1 MKKITTLLFLITLC
15 GCANSAES
23 SSEDTKEYSRDIFAM
38 DTYMYLKAYGEH
50 ADTALGYSSEQILS
64 LEELFSV
71 TSEKSDIWAIN
82 HSNGEPVSVSDDTIA
97 VLNKAIEIGGKTN
110 GALDVTIYPL
120 LTEWGFIPIPKT
132 TVDKSNGEN
141 AVCHRW
147 TSSPYRQY
155 AFVVRLDIQHFCSS
169 SLSTNI
175 LGIGITTDTQQV
187 PTDDIKADKLKLI
200 DYTKISVKGNT
211 VQLPDNMKID
221 FGALAKGY
229 TSDCVTEILKENGV
243 KSALVNLGGNVHAV
257 GTKPD
262 GTLWKVGVQNP
273 FSPSEQVCILEIADK
288 AVITSGN
295 YERFFTDENGRKY
308 WHILDS
314 ADGFPAD
321 NGLVSVTIVSEN
333 GLLCDALSTALFV
346 LGTDKAIDYWR
357 NSADFEMILITDD
370 EKIIYSEGLSDFIN
384 FTASYETE
392 VIYRE

>member
-1 MKKITTLLFLITLC
+1 MKKITTLLFLFLITLC

-64 LEELFSV
+64 LEEIFSV

-120 LTEWGFIPIPKT
+120 LTEWGF
-132 TVDKSNGEN
+132 
-141 AVCHRW
+141 
-147 TSSPYRQY
+147 
-155 AFVVRLDIQHFCSS
+155 
-169 SLSTNI
+169 
-175 LGIGITTDTQQV
+175 TTDTQQV
-187 PTDDIKADKLKLI
+187 PTDDIIADKLKLI

-211 VQLPDNMKID
+211 VQLPDNMQID

-295 YERFFTDENGRKY
+295 YERFFTDENSRKY

-321 NGLVSVTIVSEN
+321 NGIVSVTIVGEN

-384 FTASYETE
+384 FNVSYETE

>member
-1 MKKITTLLFLITLC
+1 MKKITTLLFLFLITLC
-15 GCANSAES
+15 ECANSAES

-50 ADTALGYSSEQILS
+50 ADTALEYSSEQILS

-82 HSNGEPVSVSDDTIA
+82 HSNGKPVSVSDDTIA
-97 VLNKAIEIGGKTN
+97 VLDKAIEIGGKTN

-120 LTEWGFIPIPKT
+120 LTEWGF
-132 TVDKSNGEN
+132 
-141 AVCHRW
+141 
-147 TSSPYRQY
+147 
-155 AFVVRLDIQHFCSS
+155 
-169 SLSTNI
+169 
-175 LGIGITTDTQQV
+175 TTDTQQV
-187 PTDDIKADKLKLI
+187 PTDDIIADKLKLI

-211 VQLPDNMKID
+211 VQLPDNMQID

-262 GTLWKVGVQNP
+262 GTLWKIGVQNP

-295 YERFFTDENGRKY
+295 YERFFTDENGRTSREGVFAGGDAVTGAATV
-308 WHILDS
+308 IL
-314 ADGFPAD
+314 AMGA
-321 NGLVSVTIVSEN
+321 GK
-333 GLLCDALSTALFV
+333 TAA
-346 LGTDKAIDYWR
+346 KA
-357 NSADFEMILITDD
+357 MD
-370 EKIIYSEGLSDFIN
+370 EYIKSKN
-384 FTASYETE
+384 QK
-392 VIYRE
+392 

>member
-1 MKKITTLLFLITLC
+1 
-15 GCANSAES
+15 
-23 SSEDTKEYSRDIFAM
+23 
-38 DTYMYLKAYGEH
+38 MYLKAYGEH

-82 HSNGEPVSVSDDTIA
+82 HSDGEPVSVSDDTIA

-120 LTEWGFIPIPKT
+120 LTEWGF
-132 TVDKSNGEN
+132 
-141 AVCHRW
+141 
-147 TSSPYRQY
+147 
-155 AFVVRLDIQHFCSS
+155 
-169 SLSTNI
+169 
-175 LGIGITTDTQQV
+175 TTDTQQV
-187 PTDDIKADKLKLI
+187 PTDDIIADKLKLI

-211 VQLPDNMKID
+211 VQLPDNMQID

-321 NGLVSVTIVSEN
+321 NGLVSVTIVGEN

>member
-1 MKKITTLLFLITLC
+1 
-15 GCANSAES
+15 
-23 SSEDTKEYSRDIFAM
+23 
-38 DTYMYLKAYGEH
+38 MYLKAYGEH

-82 HSNGEPVSVSDDTIA
+82 HSDGEPVSVSDDTIA

-120 LTEWGFIPIPKT
+120 LTEWGF
-132 TVDKSNGEN
+132 
-141 AVCHRW
+141 
-147 TSSPYRQY
+147 
-155 AFVVRLDIQHFCSS
+155 
-169 SLSTNI
+169 
-175 LGIGITTDTQQV
+175 TTDTQQV
-187 PTDDIKADKLKLI
+187 PTDDIIADKLKLI
-200 DYTKISVKGNT
+200 DYTKISVKGNA
-211 VQLPDNMKID
+211 VQLPDNMQID

-229 TSDCVTEILKENGV
+229 TSDCVTDILKENGV

-273 FSPSEQVCILEIADK
+273 FSPLEQVCILEIADK

-321 NGLVSVTIVSEN
+321 NGLVSVTIVGEN

-357 NSADFEMILITDD
+357 NTADFEMILITDD

>member
-1 MKKITTLLFLITLC
+1 MKKITTLFFLFLITLC

-82 HSNGEPVSVSDDTIA
+82 HSNGEPVSVSDDTIT

-120 LTEWGFIPIPKT
+120 LTEWGF
-132 TVDKSNGEN
+132 
-141 AVCHRW
+141 
-147 TSSPYRQY
+147 
-155 AFVVRLDIQHFCSS
+155 
-169 SLSTNI
+169 
-175 LGIGITTDTQQV
+175 TTDTQQV
-187 PTDDIKADKLKLI
+187 PTDDIIADKLKLI

-211 VQLPDNMKID
+211 VQLPDNMQID

-321 NGLVSVTIVSEN
+321 NGLVSVTIVGEN

-370 EKIIYSEGLSDFIN
+370 EKII
-384 FTASYETE
+384 
-392 VIYRE
+392 

>member
-1 MKKITTLLFLITLC
+1 MKKITTLLFLFLITLC
-15 GCANSAES
+15 GCTNSAES

-71 TSEKSDIWAIN
+71 TSEKSDVWAIN
-82 HSNGEPVSVSDDTIA
+82 HFNGEPVSVSDDTIA

-120 LTEWGFIPIPKT
+120 LTEWGF
-132 TVDKSNGEN
+132 
-141 AVCHRW
+141 
-147 TSSPYRQY
+147 
-155 AFVVRLDIQHFCSS
+155 
-169 SLSTNI
+169 
-175 LGIGITTDTQQV
+175 TTDTQQV
-187 PTDDIKADKLKLI
+187 PTDDIIADKLKLI

-211 VQLPDNMKID
+211 VQLPDNMQID

-229 TSDCVTEILKENGV
+229 TSDCVTDILKENGV

-321 NGLVSVTIVSEN
+321 NGLVSVTIVGEN

-370 EKIIYSEGLSDFIN
+370 EKIIHSEGLSDFIN

>member
-1 MKKITTLLFLITLC
+1 MKKITTLLFLFLITLC

-120 LTEWGFIPIPKT
+120 LTEWGF
-132 TVDKSNGEN
+132 
-141 AVCHRW
+141 
-147 TSSPYRQY
+147 
-155 AFVVRLDIQHFCSS
+155 
-169 SLSTNI
+169 
-175 LGIGITTDTQQV
+175 TTDTQQV
-187 PTDDIKADKLKLI
+187 PTDDIIADKLKLI

-211 VQLPDNMKID
+211 VQLPDNMQID

-229 TSDCVTEILKENGV
+229 TSDCVTDILKENGV

-295 YERFFTDENGRKY
+295 YERFFIDENGRKY

-321 NGLVSVTIVSEN
+321 NGLVSVTIVGEN

>member
-1 MKKITTLLFLITLC
+1 MHVICFVNLPWSATARLRKVSLQLSYLSVFSLI
-15 GCANSAES
+15 
-23 SSEDTKEYSRDIFAM
+23 KRVFRDA
-38 DTYMYLKAYGEH
+38 
-50 ADTALGYSSEQILS
+50 
-64 LEELFSV
+64 
-71 TSEKSDIWAIN
+71 
-82 HSNGEPVSVSDDTIA
+82 
-97 VLNKAIEIGGKTN
+97 
-110 GALDVTIYPL
+110 
-120 LTEWGFIPIPKT
+120 
-132 TVDKSNGEN
+132 
-141 AVCHRW
+141 
-147 TSSPYRQY
+147 
-155 AFVVRLDIQHFCSS
+155 
-169 SLSTNI
+169 
-175 LGIGITTDTQQV
+175 
-187 PTDDIKADKLKLI
+187 LKLI

-211 VQLPDNMKID
+211 VKLPDNMQID

-229 TSDCVTEILKENGV
+229 TSDCITEILKENGV
-243 KSALVNLGGNVHAV
+243 KSALINLGGNVHAV

-321 NGLVSVTIVSEN
+321 NGLVSVTIVGEN

>member
-1 MKKITTLLFLITLC
+1 MKKITTLLFLFLITLC

-120 LTEWGFIPIPKT
+120 LTEWGF
-132 TVDKSNGEN
+132 
-141 AVCHRW
+141 
-147 TSSPYRQY
+147 
-155 AFVVRLDIQHFCSS
+155 
-169 SLSTNI
+169 
-175 LGIGITTDTQQV
+175 TTDTQQV
-187 PTDDIKADKLKLI
+187 PTDDIIADKLKLI

-211 VQLPDNMKID
+211 VQLPDNMQID
-221 FGALAKGY
+221 FGVLAKGY

-321 NGLVSVTIVSEN
+321 NGLVSVTIVGEN

-357 NSADFEMILITDD
+357 NTADFEMILITDD

>member
-1 MKKITTLLFLITLC
+1 MKKITTLLFLFLITLC

-82 HSNGEPVSVSDDTIA
+82 HSDGEPVSVSDDTIA

-120 LTEWGFIPIPKT
+120 LTEWGF
-132 TVDKSNGEN
+132 
-141 AVCHRW
+141 
-147 TSSPYRQY
+147 
-155 AFVVRLDIQHFCSS
+155 
-169 SLSTNI
+169 
-175 LGIGITTDTQQV
+175 TTDTQQV
-187 PTDDIKADKLKLI
+187 PTDDIIADKLKLI

-211 VQLPDNMKID
+211 VQLPDNMQID
-221 FGALAKGY
+221 FGALAKVY

-321 NGLVSVTIVSEN
+321 NGLVSVTIVGEN

-346 LGTDKAIDYWR
+346 LGTDKAIDYWK
-357 NSADFEMILITDD
+357 NTADFEMILITDN

>member
-1 MKKITTLLFLITLC
+1 MKKITTLLFLFLITLC

-64 LEELFSV
+64 LEDLFSV

-120 LTEWGFIPIPKT
+120 LTEWGF
-132 TVDKSNGEN
+132 
-141 AVCHRW
+141 
-147 TSSPYRQY
+147 
-155 AFVVRLDIQHFCSS
+155 
-169 SLSTNI
+169 
-175 LGIGITTDTQQV
+175 TTDTQQV
-187 PTDDIKADKLKLI
+187 PTDYIIADKLKLI
-200 DYTKISVKGNT
+200 DYTKISVRGNT
-211 VQLPDNMKID
+211 VQLPDNMQID

-321 NGLVSVTIVSEN
+321 NGLVSVTIVGEN

>member
-1 MKKITTLLFLITLC
+1 
-15 GCANSAES
+15 
-23 SSEDTKEYSRDIFAM
+23 
-38 DTYMYLKAYGEH
+38 MYLKAYGEH

-120 LTEWGFIPIPKT
+120 LTEWGF
-132 TVDKSNGEN
+132 
-141 AVCHRW
+141 
-147 TSSPYRQY
+147 
-155 AFVVRLDIQHFCSS
+155 
-169 SLSTNI
+169 
-175 LGIGITTDTQQV
+175 TTDTQQV
-187 PTDDIKADKLKLI
+187 PTDDIIADKLKLI

-211 VQLPDNMKID
+211 VQLPDNMQID

-229 TSDCVTEILKENGV
+229 TSDCVTDILKENGV

-321 NGLVSVTIVSEN
+321 NGLVSVTIVGEN

>member
-1 MKKITTLLFLITLC
+1 MKKITTLLFLFLITLC

-97 VLNKAIEIGGKTN
+97 VLDKAIEIGGKTN

-120 LTEWGFIPIPKT
+120 LTEWGF
-132 TVDKSNGEN
+132 
-141 AVCHRW
+141 
-147 TSSPYRQY
+147 
-155 AFVVRLDIQHFCSS
+155 
-169 SLSTNI
+169 
-175 LGIGITTDTQQV
+175 TTDTQQV
-187 PTDDIKADKLKLI
+187 PTDDIIADKLKLI

-211 VQLPDNMKID
+211 VQLPDNMQID

-262 GTLWKVGVQNP
+262 GTLWKVGVHNP

-321 NGLVSVTIVSEN
+321 NGLVSVTIVGEN

>member
-1 MKKITTLLFLITLC
+1 MKKITTLLFLFLITLC

-82 HSNGEPVSVSDDTIA
+82 HSDGEPVSVSDDTIA

-120 LTEWGFIPIPKT
+120 LTEWGF
-132 TVDKSNGEN
+132 
-141 AVCHRW
+141 
-147 TSSPYRQY
+147 
-155 AFVVRLDIQHFCSS
+155 
-169 SLSTNI
+169 
-175 LGIGITTDTQQV
+175 TTDTQQV
-187 PTDDIKADKLKLI
+187 PTDDIIADKLKLI

-211 VQLPDNMKID
+211 VQLPDNMQID

-321 NGLVSVTIVSEN
+321 NGLVSVTIVGEN

>member
-1 MKKITTLLFLITLC
+1 MKKITTLLFLFLITLC

-71 TSEKSDIWAIN
+71 TSEKSDIWEIN

-97 VLNKAIEIGGKTN
+97 VLDKAIEIGGKTN

-120 LTEWGFIPIPKT
+120 LTEWGF
-132 TVDKSNGEN
+132 
-141 AVCHRW
+141 
-147 TSSPYRQY
+147 
-155 AFVVRLDIQHFCSS
+155 
-169 SLSTNI
+169 
-175 LGIGITTDTQQV
+175 TTDTQQV
-187 PTDDIKADKLKLI
+187 PTDDIIADKLKLI

-211 VQLPDNMKID
+211 VQLPDNMQID

-321 NGLVSVTIVSEN
+321 NGLVSVTIVGEN

>member
-1 MKKITTLLFLITLC
+1 MKKITTLLFLFLITLC

-82 HSNGEPVSVSDDTIA
+82 HSNGEPVSVSDDTIV

-120 LTEWGFIPIPKT
+120 LTEWGF
-132 TVDKSNGEN
+132 
-141 AVCHRW
+141 
-147 TSSPYRQY
+147 
-155 AFVVRLDIQHFCSS
+155 
-169 SLSTNI
+169 
-175 LGIGITTDTQQV
+175 TTDTQQV
-187 PTDDIKADKLKLI
+187 PTDDIIADKLKLI

-211 VQLPDNMKID
+211 VQLPDNMQID

-314 ADGFPAD
+314 TDGFPAD
-321 NGLVSVTIVSEN
+321 NGLVSVTIVGEN

-357 NSADFEMILITDD
+357 SSADFEMILITDD

>member
-1 MKKITTLLFLITLC
+1 
-15 GCANSAES
+15 
-23 SSEDTKEYSRDIFAM
+23 
-38 DTYMYLKAYGEH
+38 MYLKAYGEH

-71 TSEKSDIWAIN
+71 TSEKSDILAIN

-120 LTEWGFIPIPKT
+120 LTEWGF
-132 TVDKSNGEN
+132 
-141 AVCHRW
+141 
-147 TSSPYRQY
+147 
-155 AFVVRLDIQHFCSS
+155 
-169 SLSTNI
+169 
-175 LGIGITTDTQQV
+175 TTDTQQV
-187 PTDDIKADKLKLI
+187 PTDDIIADKLKLI

-211 VQLPDNMKID
+211 VQLPDNMQID

-273 FSPSEQVCILEIADK
+273 FSPSEQVCILEIADE

-321 NGLVSVTIVSEN
+321 NGLVSVTIVGEN

>member
-1 MKKITTLLFLITLC
+1 
-15 GCANSAES
+15 
-23 SSEDTKEYSRDIFAM
+23 
-38 DTYMYLKAYGEH
+38 MYLKAYGEH

-120 LTEWGFIPIPKT
+120 LTEWGF
-132 TVDKSNGEN
+132 
-141 AVCHRW
+141 
-147 TSSPYRQY
+147 
-155 AFVVRLDIQHFCSS
+155 
-169 SLSTNI
+169 
-175 LGIGITTDTQQV
+175 TTDTQQV
-187 PTDDIKADKLKLI
+187 PTDDIIADKLKLI

-211 VQLPDNMKID
+211 VQLPDNMQID

-321 NGLVSVTIVSEN
+321 NGLVSVTIVGEN

-357 NSADFEMILITDD
+357 NSADFEMMLITDD

>member
-1 MKKITTLLFLITLC
+1 MKKITTLLFLFLITLC
-15 GCANSAES
+15 GCTNSAES

-71 TSEKSDIWAIN
+71 TSEKSDILAIN

-97 VLNKAIEIGGKTN
+97 VLDKAIEIGGKTN

-120 LTEWGFIPIPKT
+120 LTEWGF
-132 TVDKSNGEN
+132 
-141 AVCHRW
+141 
-147 TSSPYRQY
+147 
-155 AFVVRLDIQHFCSS
+155 
-169 SLSTNI
+169 
-175 LGIGITTDTQQV
+175 TTDTQQV
-187 PTDDIKADKLKLI
+187 PTDDIIADKLKLI

-211 VQLPDNMKID
+211 VQLPDNMQID

-321 NGLVSVTIVSEN
+321 NGLVSVTIVGEN

-384 FTASYETE
+384 FTASYEIE

>member
-1 MKKITTLLFLITLC
+1 MKKITTLLFLFLITLC
-15 GCANSAES
+15 GCTNSAES
-23 SSEDTKEYSRDIFAM
+23 SSEDTKEYTRDIFAM
-38 DTYMYLKAYGEH
+38 DTYMYLKAYGKH
-50 ADTALGYSSEQILS
+50 ADTALGYASEQILS

-71 TSEKSDIWAIN
+71 TSEKSDVWAIN
-82 HSNGEPVSVSDDTIA
+82 HSQGEHVSVSDDTIT
-97 VLNKAIEIGGKTN
+97 VLNKAIEIGEKTN

-120 LTEWGFIPIPKT
+120 LTAWGF
-132 TVDKSNGEN
+132 
-141 AVCHRW
+141 
-147 TSSPYRQY
+147 
-155 AFVVRLDIQHFCSS
+155 
-169 SLSTNI
+169 
-175 LGIGITTDTQQV
+175 TTDSQQV
-187 PTDDIKADKLKLI
+187 PTDDIIADKLKLI
-200 DYTKISVKGNT
+200 DYTKISVKENT
-211 VQLPDNMKID
+211 VQLPDNMQID

-273 FSPSEQVCILEIADK
+273 FSPTEQVCILEIADK

-295 YERFFTDENGRKY
+295 YERFFTDENGKKY

-321 NGLVSVTIVSEN
+321 NGLVSVTIIDDN

-346 LGTDKAIDYWR
+346 LGTDKAIDYWK
-357 NSADFEMILITDD
+357 NSSDFEMVLITDD
-370 EKIIYSEGLSDFIN
+370 GKIIYSEGISDSIN
-384 FTASYETE
+384 FVSSYETE

>member
-1 MKKITTLLFLITLC
+1 
-15 GCANSAES
+15 
-23 SSEDTKEYSRDIFAM
+23 
-38 DTYMYLKAYGEH
+38 MYLKAYGEH

-120 LTEWGFIPIPKT
+120 LTEWGF
-132 TVDKSNGEN
+132 
-141 AVCHRW
+141 
-147 TSSPYRQY
+147 
-155 AFVVRLDIQHFCSS
+155 
-169 SLSTNI
+169 
-175 LGIGITTDTQQV
+175 TTDTQQV
-187 PTDDIKADKLKLI
+187 PTDDIIADKLKLI

-211 VQLPDNMKID
+211 VQLPDNMQID

-229 TSDCVTEILKENGV
+229 TSDCVTDILKENGV

-314 ADGFPAD
+314 TDGFPAD
-321 NGLVSVTIVSEN
+321 NGLVSVTIVGEN

>member
-1 MKKITTLLFLITLC
+1 MKKITTLLFLFLITLC

-64 LEELFSV
+64 FEELFSV

-82 HSNGEPVSVSDDTIA
+82 HSNGDPVSVSDDTIA

-120 LTEWGFIPIPKT
+120 LTEWGF
-132 TVDKSNGEN
+132 
-141 AVCHRW
+141 
-147 TSSPYRQY
+147 
-155 AFVVRLDIQHFCSS
+155 
-169 SLSTNI
+169 
-175 LGIGITTDTQQV
+175 TTDTQQV
-187 PTDDIKADKLKLI
+187 PTDDIIADKLKLI

-211 VQLPDNMKID
+211 VQLLDNMQID

-321 NGLVSVTIVSEN
+321 NGLVSVTIVGEN
-333 GLLCDALSTALFV
+333 GLFCDAHSTALFV

>member
-1 MKKITTLLFLITLC
+1 MKKITTLLFLFLITLC

-82 HSNGEPVSVSDDTIA
+82 HSDGEPVSVSDDTIA

-120 LTEWGFIPIPKT
+120 LTEWGF
-132 TVDKSNGEN
+132 
-141 AVCHRW
+141 
-147 TSSPYRQY
+147 
-155 AFVVRLDIQHFCSS
+155 
-169 SLSTNI
+169 
-175 LGIGITTDTQQV
+175 TTDTQQV
-187 PTDDIKADKLKLI
+187 PTDDIIADKLKLI

-211 VQLPDNMKID
+211 VQLPDNMQID

-229 TSDCVTEILKENGV
+229 TSDCVTDILKENGV

-321 NGLVSVTIVSEN
+321 NGLVSVTIVGEN

-392 VIYRE
+392 VIYHE

>member
-1 MKKITTLLFLITLC
+1 MKKITTLLFLFLITLC

-23 SSEDTKEYSRDIFAM
+23 SSEDTKEYTRDIFAM

-120 LTEWGFIPIPKT
+120 LTEWGF
-132 TVDKSNGEN
+132 
-141 AVCHRW
+141 
-147 TSSPYRQY
+147 
-155 AFVVRLDIQHFCSS
+155 
-169 SLSTNI
+169 
-175 LGIGITTDTQQV
+175 TTDTQQV
-187 PTDDIKADKLKLI
+187 PTDDIIADKLKLI

-211 VQLPDNMKID
+211 VQLPDNMQID

-321 NGLVSVTIVSEN
+321 NGLVSVTIVGEN

-384 FTASYETE
+384 FTVSYETE

>member
-1 MKKITTLLFLITLC
+1 
-15 GCANSAES
+15 
-23 SSEDTKEYSRDIFAM
+23 
-38 DTYMYLKAYGEH
+38 MYLKAYGEH

-82 HSNGEPVSVSDDTIA
+82 HSNGESVSVSDDTIA

-120 LTEWGFIPIPKT
+120 LTEWGF
-132 TVDKSNGEN
+132 
-141 AVCHRW
+141 
-147 TSSPYRQY
+147 
-155 AFVVRLDIQHFCSS
+155 
-169 SLSTNI
+169 
-175 LGIGITTDTQQV
+175 TTDTQQV
-187 PTDDIKADKLKLI
+187 PTDDIIVDKLKLI

-211 VQLPDNMKID
+211 VQLPDNMQID

-229 TSDCVTEILKENGV
+229 TSDCVTDILKENGV

-321 NGLVSVTIVSEN
+321 NGLVSVTIVGEN

>member
-1 MKKITTLLFLITLC
+1 MKKITTLLFLFLITLC

-64 LEELFSV
+64 LEELFFV

-120 LTEWGFIPIPKT
+120 LTEWGF
-132 TVDKSNGEN
+132 
-141 AVCHRW
+141 
-147 TSSPYRQY
+147 
-155 AFVVRLDIQHFCSS
+155 
-169 SLSTNI
+169 
-175 LGIGITTDTQQV
+175 TTDTQQV
-187 PTDDIKADKLKLI
+187 PTGDIIADKLKLI

-211 VQLPDNMKID
+211 VQLPNNMQID

-321 NGLVSVTIVSEN
+321 NGLVSVTIVGEN

-357 NSADFEMILITDD
+357 NSADFEIILITDD

>member
-1 MKKITTLLFLITLC
+1 MKKITTLLFLFLITLC

-120 LTEWGFIPIPKT
+120 LTEWGF
-132 TVDKSNGEN
+132 
-141 AVCHRW
+141 
-147 TSSPYRQY
+147 
-155 AFVVRLDIQHFCSS
+155 
-169 SLSTNI
+169 
-175 LGIGITTDTQQV
+175 TTDTQQV
-187 PTDDIKADKLKLI
+187 PTDDIIADKLKLI

-211 VQLPDNMKID
+211 VQLPDNMQID

-273 FSPSEQVCILEIADK
+273 FSPSEQVYILEIADK

-321 NGLVSVTIVSEN
+321 NGLVSVTIVGEN
-333 GLLCDALSTALFV
+333 GLLCDALSTTLFV

-370 EKIIYSEGLSDFIN
+370 EKIIYSGGLSDFIN

>member
-1 MKKITTLLFLITLC
+1 MKKITTLLFLFLITLC

-82 HSNGEPVSVSDDTIA
+82 HSNGEPVSVSDDTIV

-120 LTEWGFIPIPKT
+120 LTEWGF
-132 TVDKSNGEN
+132 
-141 AVCHRW
+141 
-147 TSSPYRQY
+147 
-155 AFVVRLDIQHFCSS
+155 
-169 SLSTNI
+169 
-175 LGIGITTDTQQV
+175 TTDTQQV
-187 PTDDIKADKLKLI
+187 PTDDIIADKLKLI

-211 VQLPDNMKID
+211 VQLPDNMQID

-321 NGLVSVTIVSEN
+321 NGLVSVTIVGEN

>member
-1 MKKITTLLFLITLC
+1 MKKITTLLFLFLITLC

-82 HSNGEPVSVSDDTIA
+82 HSDGEPVSVSDDTIA
-97 VLNKAIEIGGKTN
+97 VLDKAIEIGGKTN

-120 LTEWGFIPIPKT
+120 LTEWGF
-132 TVDKSNGEN
+132 
-141 AVCHRW
+141 
-147 TSSPYRQY
+147 
-155 AFVVRLDIQHFCSS
+155 
-169 SLSTNI
+169 
-175 LGIGITTDTQQV
+175 TTDTQQV
-187 PTDDIKADKLKLI
+187 PTDDIIADKLKLI

-211 VQLPDNMKID
+211 VQLPDNMQID

-229 TSDCVTEILKENGV
+229 TGDCVTEILKENGV

-321 NGLVSVTIVSEN
+321 NGLVSVTIVGEN

>member
-1 MKKITTLLFLITLC
+1 MKKITTLLFLFLITLC

-64 LEELFSV
+64 LEELFFV

-82 HSNGEPVSVSDDTIA
+82 HSDGEPVFVSDDTIA

-120 LTEWGFIPIPKT
+120 LTEWGF
-132 TVDKSNGEN
+132 
-141 AVCHRW
+141 
-147 TSSPYRQY
+147 
-155 AFVVRLDIQHFCSS
+155 
-169 SLSTNI
+169 
-175 LGIGITTDTQQV
+175 TTDTQQV
-187 PTDDIKADKLKLI
+187 PTDDIIADKLKLI

-211 VQLPDNMKID
+211 VQLPDNMQID

-321 NGLVSVTIVSEN
+321 NGLVSVTIVGEN